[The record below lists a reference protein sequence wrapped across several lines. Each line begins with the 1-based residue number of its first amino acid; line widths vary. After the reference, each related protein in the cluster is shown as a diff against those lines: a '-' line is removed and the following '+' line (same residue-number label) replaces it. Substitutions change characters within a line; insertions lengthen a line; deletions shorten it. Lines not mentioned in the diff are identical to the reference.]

1 MATTNINGFN
11 INGNNTSPDQFG
23 HFMRKLFTG
32 NVAGMAVSQN
42 GTPNMTVSVSEGVA
56 LLTKNTTSSVWAEV
70 KSATS
75 VNIAT
80 ADTSNPRIDTV
91 VIYEDTSVSL
101 PTTIPYLTDGGGG
114 RFKLG
119 TFSGTAAAS
128 PTTLSDASIQSAIGA
143 GKAWTRLAD
152 VTVAANTTTI
162 LNSNIADKR
171 SYATSV
177 LDPNMRAG
185 YSQGSVENWHS
196 GNIWE
201 GMDNSGIGSITVI
214 VPPSGIVD
222 VEINCKLY
230 RIGSAMTQVGF
241 SSTGANIITNYNL
254 IFVGSQTSVDNP
266 ETGKSRFT
274 GLTPGSTTFTA
285 RIHCGGVQT
294 YFMPK
299 MWVTPVA

>member
-91 VIYEDTSVSL
+91 IVYEDTSVSL

-128 PTTLSDASIQSAIGA
+128 PTALSDATIQSTIGA
-143 GKAWTRLAD
+143 GKPWTRLAD

-162 LNSNIADKR
+162 LNSNISDKR
-171 SYATSV
+171 TLASAV
-177 LDPNMRAG
+177 AD
-185 YSQGSVENWHS
+185 GSVTSSKLGLTKSTDANGWTVYDYGTFKRYNKRVYFSMTKAHFEGFTLASTTYPS
-196 GNIWE
+196 G
-201 GMDNSGIGSITVI
+201 MSGIGSNYLHMSA
-214 VPPSGIVD
+214 SGGTDNYGLEFWHNVD
-222 VEINCKLY
+222 ASN
-230 RIGSAMTQVGF
+230 
-241 SSTGANIITNYNL
+241 
-254 IFVGSQTSVDNP
+254 
-266 ETGKSRFT
+266 
-274 GLTPGSTTFTA
+274 STTLVVTA
-285 RIHCGGVQT
+285 ENVSGATRAYTGYLTLTIET
-294 YFMPK
+294 
-299 MWVTPVA
+299 A